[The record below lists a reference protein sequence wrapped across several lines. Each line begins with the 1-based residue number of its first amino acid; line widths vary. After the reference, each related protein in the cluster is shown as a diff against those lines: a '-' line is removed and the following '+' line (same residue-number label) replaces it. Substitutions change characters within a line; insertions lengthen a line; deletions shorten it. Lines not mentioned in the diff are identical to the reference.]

1 MLFSLC
7 SVYLVSPCDT
17 VHFSYYAMNLIQ
29 SERSNSLCVS
39 LNFLRGN
46 IISHL
51 RRLILVVYPLTFFF
65 FSIWSVQLRRP
76 HLVLAS
82 WDLCSTILS
91 EFLRWPP
98 SPRCTESQC
107 DHQLPVCSSTWH
119 TRQCG
124 GQGSAWKVLSGK
136 DGDPLL
142 TLIIFE
148 WLVVAG
154 INVINDHS

>member
-7 SVYLVSPCDT
+7 SVSLVSPCDA
-17 VHFSYYAMNLIQ
+17 VHFSYYDMNLIQ
-29 SERSNSLCVS
+29 SEGSKCLCVP

-51 RRLILVVYPLTFFF
+51 RRLTLVVYPLTFFL

-82 WDLCSTILS
+82 WYSCSTILS
-91 EFLRWPP
+91 EFLLWPP

-107 DHQLPVCSSTWH
+107 DHQLLACFSTWH

-124 GQGSAWKVLSGK
+124 GRGSAWKVLSGK
-136 DGDPLL
+136 DGDPFL

-148 WLVVAG
+148 WLVIAG
-154 INVINDHS
+154 INVINDHP